1 MEDQE
6 LRKLKRVELLEI
18 MVEQGRA
25 VGELR
30 QQMEEQEKHIQEM
43 EAELQEKTETIERLK
58 EKLNKKDEEMQ
69 KQVQQISIVYKRL
82 RNRLNEKDD
91 SIRSLQAALDEERA
105 HPIVFEKT
113 DSLDDAAE
121 ELNRIFQD
129 AQKAATQYLEMIKN
143 Q

>member
-18 MVEQGRA
+18 MVEQGKA

-30 QQMEEQEKHIQEM
+30 QQMEEQEKHSQEM
-43 EAELQEKTETIERLK
+43 EAELQEKTETIERFLC
-58 EKLNKKDEEMQ
+58 NICPVREEMQ

-129 AQKAATQYLEMIKN
+129 AQKAATQYLEMIKK